1 MVKNTIAKGSVGK
14 KTLSCLKV
22 PESLLWLGRY
32 DTARKS
38 RATEAASL
46 IVQPHGEQLERSNRK
61 WVRLYGLKVHPK

>member
-1 MVKNTIAKGSVGK
+1 MVKNTIAKGSIGK
-14 KTLSCLKV
+14 KALCCLMV

-46 IVQPHGEQLERSNRK
+46 IFQPHGEQLEKSNRK